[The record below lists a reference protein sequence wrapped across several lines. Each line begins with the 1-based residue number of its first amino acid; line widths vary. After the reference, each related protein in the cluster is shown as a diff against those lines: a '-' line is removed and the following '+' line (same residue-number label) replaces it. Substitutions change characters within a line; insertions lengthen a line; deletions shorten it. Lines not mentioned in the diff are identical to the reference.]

1 MPNYCLCSIFC
12 FFCLST
18 KRTQSISEKPS
29 VWSTLK
35 LLRKKVWFSFSFFLF
50 HCLITLIGFHCVAN
64 LAILTHF
71 KDRKEMYG
79 SYKACFPVVPAF
91 QRFSCFPVFF
101 SCSLRFVLFFLLF
114 SSKNFEFSGVF
125 LHRVPT
131 DPGKPWK
138 PWKINQFYQSQKSQG
153 NNLPVIITP
162 LKTYLYGKTN
172 FWMEVICLQHLLIEY
187 FEKYIILKIANA
199 NSIFV
204 DMKSII
210 QLSRWHFF
218 AVVK

>member
-1 MPNYCLCSIFC
+1 MVPTRPVFLLFL
-12 FFCLST
+12 LS
-18 KRTQSISEKPS
+18 
-29 VWSTLK
+29 
-35 LLRKKVWFSFSFFLF
+35 
-50 HCLITLIGFHCVAN
+50 
-64 LAILTHF
+64 
-71 KDRKEMYG
+71 KD
-79 SYKACFPVVPAF
+79 
-91 QRFSCFPVFF
+91 FPVFLF
-101 SCSLRFVLFFLLF
+101 FFPGLYDLSCFFLLF

-210 QLSRWHFF
+210 QLSHWHFF

>member
-1 MPNYCLCSIFC
+1 MVPTRPVFLLFL
-12 FFCLST
+12 LS
-18 KRTQSISEKPS
+18 
-29 VWSTLK
+29 
-35 LLRKKVWFSFSFFLF
+35 
-50 HCLITLIGFHCVAN
+50 
-64 LAILTHF
+64 
-71 KDRKEMYG
+71 KD
-79 SYKACFPVVPAF
+79 
-91 QRFSCFPVFF
+91 FPVF
-101 SCSLRFVLFFLLF
+101 LFFFPGLYDLSCFFYYFQVKILNFQVF
-114 SSKNFEFSGVF
+114 SYIGF
-125 LHRVPT
+125 LQILENLENL
-131 DPGKPWK
+131 
-138 PWKINQFYQSQKSQG
+138 WKIRKSQG

>member
-71 KDRKEMYG
+71 EDRKEMYG

-101 SCSLRFVLFFLLF
+101 PGLYDLSCFFYYFQVKILNFQVF
-114 SSKNFEFSGVF
+114 SYIGF
-125 LHRVPT
+125 LQILENLENL
-131 DPGKPWK
+131 
-138 PWKINQFYQSQKSQG
+138 WKIRKSQG

-210 QLSRWHFF
+210 QLSHWHFF
-218 AVVK
+218 ADVK

>member
-71 KDRKEMYG
+71 EDRKEMYG

-101 SCSLRFVLFFLLF
+101 PVLYDLSCFFYYFQVKILNFQVF
-114 SSKNFEFSGVF
+114 SYIGF
-125 LHRVPT
+125 LQILENLENL
-131 DPGKPWK
+131 
-138 PWKINQFYQSQKSQG
+138 WKIRKSQG

-210 QLSRWHFF
+210 QLSHWHFF